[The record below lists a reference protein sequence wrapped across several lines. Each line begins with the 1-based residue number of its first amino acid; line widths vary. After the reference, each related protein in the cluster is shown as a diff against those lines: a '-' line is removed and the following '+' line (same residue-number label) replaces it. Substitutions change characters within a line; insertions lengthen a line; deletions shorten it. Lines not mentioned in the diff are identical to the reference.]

1 MYELNGQQFSMEEL
15 EQLASSN
22 NLTIDELL
30 AKNPEMKQVEDV
42 GKKQPQITGA
52 SVEETKAPDMD
63 FSLETGSSVLPE
75 IDKKITPTQSIKNA
89 FSNVYKDLGRSIDFY
104 LGGSDVVDFAT
115 ATIFNEAL
123 GDETVEK
130 LNEKYGKDA
139 WINQGIGLDEIIGKR
154 EAVRSELEKKETI
167 GLIESFQDGT
177 AGDKGAAAVST
188 VINAL
193 GSVGYFL
200 GTAGTGFFFDYAAE
214 NYIDYNERKAKRL
227 GKTFD
232 EVVKTNQDEVIAPL
246 SIAGAQV
253 ALEKVG
259 LGKILKGFGRNIPGV
274 GAKIIDLLK
283 VGGTEAST
291 EINQHILTKY
301 NQRLA
306 EDGDEVNALEKLFKE
321 DFFTAETLETGLQGF
336 VGGAGARGTGMA
348 GRAAVEAIPGK
359 KVTIDPKVTMATRT
373 KEESDAITTA
383 FKNVMDATKVYSQ
396 SKDEDVK
403 DAAEQTIVENTD
415 ILVDAVQ
422 KGNERARSLSK
433 NEQRRIS
440 EYQETAYFNYNR
452 IAKLKDKLDNGEISS
467 NEFNIAVD
475 QSRKIYDITSKKI
488 DKILEFRNK
497 LQKQAAATRE
507 QIETPI
513 YLIESEKQWDKLL
526 PQFKRR
532 TITDEEGNISSYYN
546 EGLYMPDSKTI
557 FINQEVL
564 EKNKTTGTIPHEVLH
579 RVLRGSMIF
588 KEQPGKGLVN
598 EKQALDLVN
607 GLESIVNKYDTK
619 GIIKERLES
628 NYDITRDEQGK
639 ITGGKIEEYLTAFT
653 EAIVQGD
660 IEVEQSFLQQ
670 TKDFVLGAFRK
681 VGLINY
687 DFKSSDDLYNFLI
700 DYSKTFAEQDK
711 ISERA
716 TNLLD
721 KKFAT
726 EAKVFQSA
734 KQEQLNNRINDL
746 VGSRNEDGSYNVTKE
761 QYDNE
766 SIVDV
771 YDKLIEGDFLHP
783 LIVSRIEGNTVYGKP
798 IENFIQDV
806 KDKLV
811 DTIMN
816 FDPSKNDSLI
826 GWINSQMSWK
836 KQAVLK
842 EYKKQAGQMSIDV
855 EAGEVGSVRELQAEE
870 MEFGES
876 VDLMQE
882 EEQRL
887 QSLIRPAEIIG
898 DPDIVKSEVKSKMQ
912 LLNLEDLSFR
922 NVPNLIADQVAVWS
936 GIPAD
941 KILDPKKNLSTQQ
954 YIEAQKAIY
963 ENRKQLMKLLPEGA
977 IVEAASQ
984 KLIGTSTF
992 IKRNLLKAFYEKE
1005 PTRRTDANGLW
1016 EFKLRDDLTEAD
1028 FLKAFGMNEKG
1039 ERLRGK
1045 GPRDSEGQTLKA
1057 FTDTLGK
1064 LATNTEIRKIL
1075 QEQGYDAVKIQD
1087 IAQGKSEAMF
1097 SRKVNVEKKLE
1108 RREQMSLEQ
1117 MEDKMSGILST
1128 KDKRYNPGQQ
1138 IDKATA
1144 KNMSL
1149 GRKKKLNLIAPTAD
1163 DFVGLLY
1170 RFLGKSELGE
1180 DQMDFFQET
1189 LLKPFGRAY
1198 NELNK
1203 ARQLISRDY
1212 KALNKDNKEV
1222 AKKLKQDSGF
1232 KGFTFEDALRVH
1244 LYTKSGH
1251 TPYGLAEETITQL
1264 NKIVLKNRDVFN
1276 YGVQL
1281 SSLLRQ
1287 EEYWIEPDGK
1297 NWQVDTIKSD
1307 INRAIEKV
1315 SRKKFLTEW
1324 KENKDAIF
1332 SENNMNKILAT
1343 YGENFVRALK
1353 DSLYRMETGLSNPER
1368 GLTPELNGLLNW
1380 FRGSVGVTM
1389 FLNMRSAALQTI
1401 SFANYIN
1408 WSDNNMYKASAAF
1421 ANQKQFWG
1429 DFANIFNSDYLKERR
1444 GGLKTDVNAAD
1455 IADALQKSEGMYD
1468 GYKAV
1473 VAKLLQFG
1481 FSLTQI
1487 GDSVAISFGGAMF
1500 YRNRLNTYLEQG
1512 FEQKQAEEKAF
1523 LDFQEI
1529 SEESQQS
1536 ARPDKLS
1543 LQQTSELGRIFLA
1556 FQNTPMQYARLV
1568 NKAAKDLVN
1577 GRGDRRAHMSKIA
1590 YYAFAQ
1596 SIIFA
1601 SFQQAFNMLRLLDD
1615 EELTEDE
1622 QRKLTNVIN
1631 NVLDSFV
1638 RGLGLKG
1645 NFYTSIKNA
1654 VGTFYEQE
1662 QKQAEG
1668 RGRADHTYTLIDILN
1683 ASPPIGIKARKAY
1696 GGVQT
1701 YKYNKDVIEELG
1713 LNIENP
1719 IYDVAGSVSS
1729 VAFNIPLDRAVDKL
1743 RNLKSA
1749 TDDELELWKR
1759 LLFFLGWNR
1768 WNLEVEP
1775 KDLQEAKK
1783 KAKQQKKSAK
1793 KTKGPKSGSTKDV
1806 MEYLESLNKK

>member
-1 MYELNGQQFSMEEL
+1 MEEL

-30 AKNPEMKQVEDV
+30 AKNPEMKRVEDV
-42 GKKQPQITGA
+42 EKQQPQITGA
-52 SVEETKAPDMD
+52 SVEETKAPDTD

-75 IDKKITPTQSIKNA
+75 VEKKITPTESIKNA
-89 FSNVYKDLGRSIDFY
+89 FSNVYKDLGRVVDFY
-104 LGGSDVVDFAT
+104 TGESDVVDFAT
-115 ATIFNEAL
+115 AAIFNEAL
-123 GDETVEK
+123 GDEAVEN
-130 LNEKYGKDA
+130 LQQKYGKDA

-154 EAVRSELEKKETI
+154 DAVRQELDKKQTI

-177 AGDKGAAAVST
+177 VADVGAAAIST

-214 NYIDYNERKAKRL
+214 NYIDYNERKAQRL
-227 GKTFD
+227 GTTFD
-232 EVVKTNQDEVIAPL
+232 EVVKTNQDEVSAPL

-253 ALEKVG
+253 ALERVG
-259 LGKILKGFGRNIPGV
+259 FGRIIKGFGKNIPGV
-274 GAKIIDLLK
+274 APKIIDVLK
-283 VGGTEAST
+283 VGRDEAAT
-291 EINQHILTKY
+291 EIGQHVLTKY

-306 EDGDEVNALEKLFKE
+306 EDGDEVNALEKVFKE

-336 VGGAGARGTGMA
+336 VGGAGARGTGVI
-348 GRAAVEAIPGK
+348 GRAAVEGIPAK
-359 KVTIDPKVTMATRT
+359 KITIDPKVTMAIRT
-373 KEESDAITTA
+373 KEESDAINES
-383 FKNVMDATKVYSQ
+383 FDNIIRATKIYSKSSDQ
-396 SKDEDVK
+396 DVK
-403 DAAEQTIVENTD
+403 DTAEQIIAENTD
-415 ILVDAVQ
+415 KLVDAVE
-422 KGNERARSLSK
+422 KGRKKAESLSD
-433 NEQRRIS
+433 NEIKRIKGYS
-440 EYQETAYFNYNR
+440 TIIESNYN
-452 IAKLKDKLDNGEISS
+452 KVYQLKEKLDKNQITPE
-467 NEFNIAVD
+467 EFDMFVNKVKVD
-475 QSRKIYDITSKKI
+475 YEKQSKYI
-488 DKILEFRNK
+488 DKTLQIRSK
-497 LQKQAAATRE
+497 LQEQAKVTRE
-507 QIETPI
+507 QAQTPI
-513 YLIESEKQWDKLL
+513 YLVSSENQWDKMIPLA
-526 PQFKRR
+526 KRR
-532 TITDEEGNISSYYN
+532 TETDEEGNIYEYYT
-546 EGLYMPDSKTI
+546 EGLYMDQTNTI
-557 FINQEVL
+557 FINQEIV
-564 EKNKTTGTIPHEVLH
+564 EKNESIGTIPHEVLH
-579 RVLRGSMIF
+579 RVLRGSMFF
-588 KEQPGKGLVN
+588 KEDQEGNLVN
-598 EKQALDLVN
+598 EKEALQLVN
-607 GLESIVNKYDTK
+607 ELESIIDKNDKK
-619 GIIKERLES
+619 GVVRKRVES
-628 NYDITRDEQGK
+628 NYDIERDENGK
-639 ITGGKIEEYLTAFT
+639 ITGGNIEEYLTAFS
-653 EAIVQGD
+653 EAMIDKD
-660 IEVEQSFLQQ
+660 IQVEQSFLQQ
-670 TKDFVLGAFRK
+670 AKDFTLKALRK
-681 VGLINY
+681 TGLVGY

-700 DYSKTFAEQDK
+700 DYSKTFAEEDK
-711 ISERA
+711 ISQRA

-721 KKFAT
+721 KKFAKQ
-726 EAKVFQSA
+726 AKVFRSS

-746 VGSRNEDGSYNVTKE
+746 VGPRNEDGSYNVTKE

-771 YDKLIEGDFLHP
+771 YDKLIEGNYLHP

-811 DTIMN
+811 ETIMS

-826 GWINSQMSWK
+826 GWINLNMGWK

-842 EYKKQAGQMSIDV
+842 EYKKQAGEMSIDI
-855 EAGEVGSVRELQAEE
+855 ETGEVGSIRELQAEE

-876 VDLMQE
+876 VDLMQK

-922 NVPNLIADQVAVWS
+922 NVPNLIADQIAVWS
-936 GIPAD
+936 GIPTD

-963 ENRKQLMKLLPEGA
+963 ENRKELIKLLPEGA

-1016 EFKLRDDLTEAD
+1016 EFKLRDDLTEAE
-1028 FLKAFGMNEKG
+1028 FLEAFGMNEKG
-1039 ERLRGK
+1039 ERIRGK
-1045 GPRDSEGQTLKA
+1045 GPRDPEGQTLKA
-1057 FTDTLGK
+1057 FADTLGK

-1075 QEQGYDAVKIQD
+1075 QEQGYDPVKIQD

-1117 MEDKMSGILST
+1117 MEDKMSAILSN
-1128 KDKRYNPGQQ
+1128 KDQRYTPGQQ

-1149 GRKKKLNLIAPTAD
+1149 GRKKKFSLIAPTAD

-1170 RFLGKSELGE
+1170 RFLGKGKIGE
-1180 DQMDFFQET
+1180 DQIEFFQET

-1198 NELNK
+1198 NELNH

-1212 KALNKDNKEV
+1212 KALNKNNKEV
-1222 AKKLKQDSGF
+1222 VKKLKKDSGF

-1264 NKIVLKNRDVFN
+1264 NKIILKNRDLFN
-1276 YGVQL
+1276 YGVEL
-1281 SSLLRQ
+1281 SGLLRQ

-1421 ANQKQFWG
+1421 ANQKQFWN
-1429 DFANIFNSDYLKERR
+1429 DFVNIFNSDYLKERR

-1455 IADALQKSEGMYD
+1455 IADALQKSEGMYN

-1512 FEQKQAEEKAF
+1512 FDQKQAEEKAF

-1577 GRGDRRAHMSKIA
+1577 GRGDRRAHISKIA

-1596 SIIFA
+1596 AIIFA
-1601 SFQQAFNMLRLLDD
+1601 SFQQAFNIFRLFDD

-1622 QRKLTNVIN
+1622 ERKLTNVAN
-1631 NVLDSFV
+1631 NVIDSFV

-1654 VGTFYEQE
+1654 VATFYEQE

-1696 GGVQT
+1696 GGIQT

-1729 VAFNIPLDRAVDKL
+1729 VVFNVPLDRAVDKL

-1759 LLFFLGWNR
+1759 ILFFLGWNR

-1783 KAKQQKKSAK
+1783 KVKQQKKSAK
-1793 KTKGPKSGSTKDV
+1793 RTKGPKSGSTKDV